1 MYVKGVKDD
10 NIYKCFQGTG
20 YMGYV
25 YMGTVNVLISSLIS
39 HRPCFPKQVTL
50 YHMLHINY
58 RKEGEWEE
66 FVL

>member
-1 MYVKGVKDD
+1 MI
-10 NIYKCFQGTG
+10 IYTNAFKELDIWD
-20 YMGYV
+20 MW